1 ARAGSWAPSPS
12 PTRARRGLTALG
24 LAAEPPPAGRRRR
37 GRLVG
42 LPRARHPAPAR
53 LVIRLRA
60 RRGPLRPPLA
70 PAVGAVA
77 VSRPGALPSYDPFD
91 PDRWWQ
97 DGKMALQVANEYG
110 KLAASFLTFLAQ

>member
-1 ARAGSWAPSPS
+1 
-12 PTRARRGLTALG
+12 
-24 LAAEPPPAGRRRR
+24 
-37 GRLVG
+37 
-42 LPRARHPAPAR
+42 
-53 LVIRLRA
+53 
-60 RRGPLRPPLA
+60 
-70 PAVGAVA
+70 VA